1 MAQDKEKKNKNGST
15 GKVYYVRWKEVDD
28 TTGVVTEIYRYINY
42 RQIDDFL
49 EAHNVI
55 KFFAVPKK

>member
-1 MAQDKEKKNKNGST
+1 MAQDNNKSKYGST

-28 TTGVVTEIYRYINY
+28 STGEVKEIYRYINY

-49 EAHNVI
+49 ETHNVI